1 MKRFFF
7 GGSCLGLVAL
17 CMISAFILLL
27 VGSVLF
33 TQSQVSS
40 GLHDPAPVQ
49 PSKPAPTATPS
60 SPNNPPSSDAQIG
73 VTIESLTQP
82 ATSPQPSISD
92 SPSADSS
99 SIVNPTEAPFMTATP
114 GNAPLDADIYQ
125 LTLTAQIV
133 VNRTKG
139 AAERQ

>member
-17 CMISAFILLL
+17 CMISGFILLL

-33 TQSQVSS
+33 TQSQIGS

-60 SPNNPPSSDAQIG
+60 SPNYPPSSDAQIG
-73 VTIESLTQP
+73 VTIESSTQP
-82 ATSPQPSISD
+82 ATTLQPSIPGRPTD
-92 SPSADSS
+92 NEPSN
-99 SIVNPTEAPFMTATP
+99 VTPTEAPFMTATP

-125 LTLTAQIV
+125 LTLTAQI
-133 VNRTKG
+133 
-139 AAERQ
+139 